1 MLAAIVHFA
10 IRFRGVVISLMLL
23 LLAYG
28 VYDISKVGLDIFPEF
43 APKLVI
49 VQTESPG
56 LAAEQVEVLV
66 TQPVENA
73 LGGLIG
79 LSYIRSESI
88 QGLSIVTAIFTDRTN
103 VYLNRQQVSERL
115 ASLAGVLPEG
125 VKPPAVVPLASSSA
139 TILTMGMTSDRR
151 SLMELRS
158 LADYTVVPRLLS
170 VPGVADV
177 NVFGGEVRQLQI
189 QVSPEKLQR
198 YGLGLDDVL
207 QAARQATG
215 VSGGGFI
222 ENDNQRITLRTVGL
236 PITPVELQSVV
247 LTHAN
252 GNNVTLQDVA
262 TVAYGKA
269 PSIGGAA
276 VNGRPGILMMV
287 IGQYGANTL
296 TVSRRVETAIR
307 DFQQTLAAQGVQLTP
322 DLFRPAN
329 YIETSVHNL
338 SGHLLIGGVFVT
350 LVLFIFLFDLRTAF
364 ISALAIPLSLLGAAL
379 ILRQWGVNLNVM
391 VLGGLAIALGEVVDD
406 AIIDTENIFR
416 RLRENHALPKSLP
429 VAEVVFNASMEVRG
443 SVVYASFIVAL
454 VFVPLLTLG
463 GVAGRLFS
471 PLGISYILAI
481 LVSLGV
487 ALTVTPAL
495 CYLLLGHARLS
506 SRDPPLV
513 RFLKPWYAGALRFTA
528 RMPRLTML
536 VTLTV
541 CLLGVTVIPS
551 LGGRFLPELREGHYI
566 VHTTSQPG
574 TSLVETLRLGGE
586 LTRHFLKIPGVRS
599 VSQWAGRAE
608 RSADTFGSHYAEYEV
623 DLIPLSGREQQRVLD
638 QLRQIL
644 GRFPGILFEVNT
656 FLTERVDETVSG
668 YTAPVVVNIYG
679 RDLEVLDAKAQEV
692 AAIFRQLPGA
702 TDVQVRAR
710 SGTPLLQIRPRL
722 DRLASFGLRPMQM
735 IEAMRTAFEGR
746 GVAKVYEGNQSY
758 DLAVVLDRGARDDPK
773 DIAHMPLRTPDGAII
788 TLDQVADITQTGGRY
803 NILHHGAQR
812 VQTVTGNVAG
822 RDVQSLMRELRA
834 KVHQQVAFDATTYPE
849 FTGSAIEQAQAR
861 EELILHS
868 LLAGVGVLMLIYMA
882 VGRFRLVLLMMLN
895 LPFSLLGGVAAAVVT
910 GTALSVGS
918 MVGFVTL
925 FGITMRNS
933 IMLVSHYRHLV
944 EEEGQ
949 PWNLN
954 TLVRGGQERLPSILM
969 TALVTALAMLPIAFN
984 SDNPGREIMGPMAAI
999 IIGGLMSS
1007 TLLNLLILPT
1017 VLMRWGWFEPAQN
1030 PPSSPFHKGGG

>member
-1 MLAAIVHFA
+1 MLAAIVRFA
-10 IRFRGVVISLMLL
+10 IRFRGVVVSLTLL
-23 LLAYG
+23 LLGYG
-28 VYDISKVGLDIFPEF
+28 IYDFSRAGLDIFPEF

-56 LAAEQVEVLV
+56 LAAEQVELLV
-66 TQPVENA
+66 TQPVESA

-79 LSYIRSESI
+79 LDYLRSESI
-88 QGLSIVTAIFTDRTN
+88 QGLSIVTAIFTSNTN

-115 ASLAGVLPEG
+115 ATLAGSLPEG
-125 VKPPAVVPLASSSA
+125 VRPPTVVPLASSSA
-139 TILTMGMTSDRR
+139 TILTMGLTSDRQ

-158 LADYTVVPRLLS
+158 LADYTLKPRILS

-177 NVFGGEVRQLQI
+177 NVFGSEVRQLQI
-189 QVSPEKLQR
+189 QVSPERLRR
-198 YGLGLDDVL
+198 YDLGLDDVL

-222 ENDNQRITLRTVGL
+222 ENDNQRITLRAAGL
-236 PITPVELQSVV
+236 PITPAELQAIV
-247 LTHAN
+247 LTRAN
-252 GNNVTLQDVA
+252 GNNVMLKDVA
-262 TVAYGKA
+262 TVAYGSA
-269 PSIGGAA
+269 PPIGAA
-276 VNGRPGILMMV
+276 TVNGKPGVLMMV
-287 IGQYGANTL
+287 IGQYSANAL
-296 TVSRRVETAIR
+296 TVSRRVEAAIR
-307 DFQQTLAAQGVQLTP
+307 DLRQTLSSQGVQLTP

-338 SGHLLIGGVFVT
+338 SGHLLIGAVFVI
-350 LVLFIFLFDLRTAF
+350 LVLFFFLFNLRTAF
-364 ISALAIPLSLLGAAL
+364 ISTLAIPLSLLGAAL
-379 ILRQWGVNLNVM
+379 VLRQWGVNLNVM

-416 RLRENHALPKSLP
+416 RLRQNRALARPLP
-429 VAEVVFNASMEVRG
+429 ASGVVFNASMEVRG

-481 LVSLGV
+481 MVSLGV

-495 CYLLLGHARLS
+495 CYLLLGQARLS
-506 SRDPPLV
+506 RRDPPLV
-513 RFLKPWYAGALRFTA
+513 RFLKPLYAQVLRITA
-528 RMPRLTML
+528 RVPRITVLA
-536 VTLTV
+536 TLAV
-541 CLLGVTVIPS
+541 CLLGVSVIPS

-574 TSLVETLRLGGE
+574 TSLAETLRLGGE

-599 VSQWAGRAE
+599 VSQFAGRAE
-608 RSADTFGSHYAEYEV
+608 RGVDTFGSHYAEYEV
-623 DLIPLSGREQQRVLD
+623 ALIPLSGHEQQRVLD
-638 QLRQIL
+638 QLREIL

-679 RDLEVLDAKAQEV
+679 RDLEVLDAKAQEI
-692 AAIFRQLPGA
+692 AAIFRQLSGA

-722 DRLASFGLRPMQM
+722 DRLASFGLRPMQV
-735 IEAMRTAFEGR
+735 IEAIQTAFEGR
-746 GVAKVYEGNQSY
+746 GVAKIYEGNQAY
-758 DLAVVLDRGARDDPK
+758 DVAVVLDRGARDDPE
-773 DIAHMPLRTPDGAII
+773 DLAHLPLRTPDGAMIA
-788 TLDQVADITQTGGRY
+788 LNQVADITQTDGRY
-803 NILHHGAQR
+803 NILHRSAQR

-834 KVHQQVAFDATTYPE
+834 QVRQRVTFDASTYPE

-868 LLAGVGVLMLIYMA
+868 LLAGIGVLLLIYIA
-882 VGRFRLVLLMMLN
+882 VGRFRLVLIMMLN
-895 LPFSLLGGVAAAVVT
+895 LPFSLLGGVAAAIVT
-910 GTALSVGS
+910 GASLSVGS

-925 FGITMRNS
+925 FGITVRNS

-944 EEEGQ
+944 EEEGE
-949 PWNLN
+949 PWNIG

-999 IIGGLMSS
+999 IIGGLVSS

-1017 VLMRWGWFEPAQN
+1017 VLMRYGHFSPQKLCDGQV
-1030 PPSSPFHKGGG
+1030 SSN

>member
-10 IRFRGVVISLMLL
+10 IRFRGVVVSLMML

-28 VYDISKVGLDIFPEF
+28 VYDLSRTGLDIFPEF
-43 APKLVI
+43 SPKLVI

-56 LAAEQVEVLV
+56 LAAEQVEILV

-73 LGGLIG
+73 LSGLIG
-79 LSYIRSESI
+79 LKYVRSESI
-88 QGLSIVTAIFTDRTN
+88 QGLSIVTAIFDDNTN
-103 VYLNRQQVSERL
+103 VHLNRQQVSERL
-115 ASLAGVLPEG
+115 AALAGNLPEG
-125 VKPPAVVPLASSSA
+125 VKPPTIVPLESSSA
-139 TILTMGMTSDRR
+139 TILTMGMTSDRL

-170 VPGVADV
+170 VQGVADV

-189 QVSPEKLQR
+189 QVLPEKLRR
-198 YGLGLDDVL
+198 YGLGLEDVL

-215 VSGGGFI
+215 VSAGGFI
-222 ENDNQRITLRTVGL
+222 ENDNQRIALRTVGL
-236 PITPVELQSVV
+236 PITPAELQSVV
-247 LTHAN
+247 LTRAD
-252 GNNVTLQDVA
+252 GNNVTLRDVA
-262 TVAYGKA
+262 NIAYGKA
-269 PSIGGAA
+269 PPIGAA
-276 VNGRPGILMMV
+276 AINGKPGVLLMV

-296 TVSRRVETAIR
+296 SVSRRVEAAIK

-338 SGHLLIGGVFVT
+338 SGHLLVGGVFVT
-350 LVLFIFLFDLRTAF
+350 LVLFVFLFDLRTAF

-416 RLRENHALPKSLP
+416 RLRENHARPEPLP
-429 VAEVVFNASMEVRG
+429 ATEVVFNASMEVRG

-471 PLGISYILAI
+471 PLGFSYILSI

-495 CYLLLGHARLS
+495 CYLLLGRARLS
-506 SRDPPLV
+506 RQDPPV
-513 RFLKPWYAGALRFTA
+513 VQFLKPLYARILRFIA
-528 RMPRLTML
+528 RKPRFTVLG
-536 VTLTV
+536 TLAV
-541 CLLGVTVIPS
+541 CLLGVSVIPT

-574 TSLVETLRLGGE
+574 TSLAETLRLGGE
-586 LTRHFLKIPGVRS
+586 LTRHFLEIPGVRS

-608 RSADTFGSHYAEYEV
+608 RSADTYGSHYAEYEV

-638 QLRQIL
+638 QLRAVL
-644 GRFPGILFEVNT
+644 SRFPGILYEVNT

-668 YTAPVVVNIYG
+668 YSAPVVVNIYG
-679 RDLEVLDAKAQEV
+679 KDLEVLDAKAREI
-692 AAIFRQLPGA
+692 AAIFQRLPGA
-702 TDVQVRAR
+702 TDVEVRAR

-722 DRLASFGLRPMQM
+722 DRLSSFGLRPLQVV
-735 IEAMRTAFEGR
+735 EAMQTAFEGR
-746 GVAKVYEGNQSY
+746 AVGKIYEGNQAY
-758 DLAVVLDRGARDDPK
+758 DVAVVLDRGARDDPE
-773 DIAHMPLRTPDGAII
+773 DVGHLPLRTLDGAVI
-788 TLDQVADITQTGGRY
+788 TLAQVADITQTDGRY
-803 NILHHGAQR
+803 NILHRGAQR
-812 VQTVTGNVAG
+812 VQTVTGNVTG
-822 RDVQSLMRELRA
+822 RDVQSLMKELRT
-834 KVHQQVAFDATTYPE
+834 KVHQQVAFDASTYPE

-868 LLAGVGVLMLIYMA
+868 LLAGIGVLMLIYMA
-882 VGRFRLVLLMMLN
+882 VGRFRLVLIMLLN

-910 GTALSVGS
+910 GASLSVGS

-925 FGITMRNS
+925 FGITVRNS
-933 IMLVSHYRHLV
+933 IMLVCHYRHLV
-944 EEEGQ
+944 EEEGR
-949 PWNLN
+949 PWDLD
-954 TLVRGGQERLPSILM
+954 TLVRGGEERLPSILM

-999 IIGGLMSS
+999 IVGGLVSS

-1017 VLMRWGWFEPAQN
+1017 VLMRYGRFGHSRTE
-1030 PPSSPFHKGGG
+1030 S